1 VHSFRLLS
9 AAASVAVE
17 ARLAASAWSGYI
29 WALVVALH
37 TQAAAG
43 DARALGVV
51 LLPEDLLSLGKCSF
65 DKSSSIGCRRCGA
78 GLVGLLTVAWSSF
91 HSITACDTAGDFLVV
106 LAGIN
111 GARLC
116 ARSVLR
122 QTTGMQIKLLAFW
135 VLLAL
140 RAADWYP
147 LRVGAVCGLDHTMDG
162 SRAGGVAG
170 ALLSAVLHTLSEI
183 ALLALE

>member
-17 ARLAASAWSGYI
+17 ARLAASACFGFI
-29 WALVVALH
+29 WALAAALH

-43 DARALGVV
+43 DAALGVV
-51 LLPEDLLSLGKCSF
+51 LLPEDLLSLGILNV
-65 DKSSSIGCRRCGA
+65 DKSSSVGRRRCGA

-91 HSITACDTAGDFLVV
+91 HSNTACDTAGFFLVV

-111 GARLC
+111 GTRLC